1 MDAGFTPATFNR
13 TDESRAFEGFWRSL
27 RGDKLVP
34 SRDDFQPVKARRFLG
49 DIVLMEAPGEQN
61 PSLRIRVTGQRFD
74 NLIGAN
80 LTGQDNLD
88 FMPQEYRAGAI
99 ATARKMIEQPC
110 GLWQIS
116 PAHLVRGYATNLE
129 ITAFPL
135 SADKDGKSY
144 LLTHVLPAGG
154 LKPVSMPTDHGIGI
168 DTAAT
173 FRYLDI
179 GAGEPSMTVKAA

>member
-1 MDAGFTPATFNR
+1 MTISSPTFFR
-13 TDESRAFEGFWRSL
+13 SEQSQAFEEFWRSL
-27 RGDKLVP
+27 RGTKRMP
-34 SRDDFQPVKARRFLG
+34 SRADFQPARARRFLG
-49 DIVLMEAPGEQN
+49 DIVLMEAPTEQH

-88 FMPQEYRAGAI
+88 FMPPEYRPGAV
-99 ATARKMIEQPC
+99 ATAIKMIEQPC

-135 SADKDGKSY
+135 SADETGTAY
-144 LLTHVLPAGG
+144 ILCQALAAGG
-154 LKPVSMPTDHGIGI
+154 IGNVSLSTEHGMGL
-168 DTAAT
+168 DTAVT
-173 FRYLDI
+173 YHYLDI
-179 GAGEPSMTVKAA
+179 GAGVPERNARAA